1 VVFLFLLVIVAI
13 IAFRLT
19 TGEDR
24 KQLLQKA
31 LVILREAAVIAR
43 EEYERL
49 EPFRAA
55 LRKRTRYAIVAPALA
70 ALSVMVFARMLFGA
84 GALADPVTLV
94 SWGANFGP
102 RTTNGEW
109 WRLLTSTFVHT
120 GFLRM
125 ALETAVLVQLGML
138 LERLVGRSTF
148 AAVFVAAGVL
158 AGLLNLSAYPMGITA
173 GTSGAIFGLYGL
185 LLASIVRS
193 LRARRAVNEP
203 QVQAQM
209 PDEVRAEVPDEVQYD
224 VPLEQEPAEATE
236 STPAFLVVPVTA
248 LIWLAPAAVLFLL
261 SEWLNAGFAFKADMA
276 GFGVGIV
283 AGLVLTGDIAHQAPE
298 LRRVLATVGVT
309 CIALVAWA
317 VPLRGIADVRPE
329 ISRIIALEDQTT
341 GIYQAAL
348 VRVNKGAMTADALAQ
363 LIDRSIVP
371 ELEAADA
378 HLMSIRGVPPEH
390 RPLVAT
396 ADEYLRLRASS
407 WRLNAESWRNKVRTR
422 RREAD
427 GTLTSDAGWHQTKA
441 QFRAEAATRGKA
453 EGSERASLEV
463 LRKLK
468 ESS

>member
-1 VVFLFLLVIVAI
+1 MVFLFLLVIVAI

-55 LRKRTRYAIVAPALA
+55 LRQRTRYAIVAPALA

-84 GALADPVTLV
+84 GALTDPATLV

-158 AGLLNLSAYPMGITA
+158 AGLLNLSAYPMGVTA

-209 PDEVRAEVPDEVQYD
+209 LDEVRAEVPARSAVRR
-224 VPLEQEPAEATE
+224 
-236 STPAFLVVPVTA
+236 
-248 LIWLAPAAVLFLL
+248 AAR
-261 SEWLNAGFAFKADMA
+261 AGA
-276 GFGVGIV
+276 
-283 AGLVLTGDIAHQAPE
+283 
-298 LRRVLATVGVT
+298 R
-309 CIALVAWA
+309 
-317 VPLRGIADVRPE
+317 
-329 ISRIIALEDQTT
+329 
-341 GIYQAAL
+341 
-348 VRVNKGAMTADALAQ
+348 
-363 LIDRSIVP
+363 
-371 ELEAADA
+371 
-378 HLMSIRGVPPEH
+378 
-390 RPLVAT
+390 
-396 ADEYLRLRASS
+396 
-407 WRLNAESWRNKVRTR
+407 
-422 RREAD
+422 
-427 GTLTSDAGWHQTKA
+427 
-441 QFRAEAATRGKA
+441 
-453 EGSERASLEV
+453 
-463 LRKLK
+463 
-468 ESS
+468 

>member
-1 VVFLFLLVIVAI
+1 MVFLFLLVIVAI

-19 TGEDR
+19 KGEDR

-55 LRKRTRYAIVAPALA
+55 LRRRTRYAIVAPALA
-70 ALSVMVFARMLFGA
+70 VLSVMVFARMLFGA
-84 GALADPVTLV
+84 GALTDPATLV
-94 SWGANFGP
+94 SWGASVGP

-109 WRLLTSTFVHT
+109 WRLLTSMFVHT

-125 ALETAVLVQLGML
+125 TLEAAVLVQLGML

-158 AGLLNLSAYPMGITA
+158 AGLLNLSAYPMGVTA

-185 LLASIVRS
+185 LLAAIVRS
-193 LRARRAVNEP
+193 LRARHAVNEP
-203 QVQAQM
+203 QVH
-209 PDEVRAEVPDEVQYD
+209 AEVQVEVQVEQAEMQDD
-224 VPLEQEPAEATE
+224 VPVGQEPAEATE
-236 STPAFLVVPVTA
+236 QAPAMLVVPVTA

-261 SEWLNAGFAFKADMA
+261 SVWLNTGFAFKADMA

-283 AGLVLTGDIAHQAPE
+283 AGLVLTGGIAHQAPE

-309 CIALVAWA
+309 CIALIAWA

-329 ISRIIALEDQTT
+329 ISGIIALEDRTA
-341 GIYQAAL
+341 GVYQDAL
-348 VRVNKGAMTADALAQ
+348 ARVNKGAMTADAIAQ
-363 LIDRSIVP
+363 LIDRTIVP
-371 ELEAADA
+371 ELETADA

-390 RPLVAT
+390 RPLVAD
-396 ADEYLRLRASS
+396 ADEYLRLRATS
-407 WRLNAESWRNKVRTR
+407 WRLYAESWRNKVRVR

-427 GTLTSDAGWHQTKA
+427 GTLTSDAGWHQAKA
-441 QFRAEAATRGKA
+441 QFRADAATRGKA

-463 LRKLK
+463 FRKLK

>member
-1 VVFLFLLVIVAI
+1 MVFLFLLVIVAI

-24 KQLLQKA
+24 KQLLGKA

-55 LRKRTRYAIVAPALA
+55 LRQRTRYAIVAPALA

-84 GALADPVTLV
+84 GALTDPATLV

-109 WRLLTSTFVHT
+109 WRLLTSTFIHT

-158 AGLLNLSAYPMGITA
+158 AGLLNLSAYPMGVTA

-185 LLASIVRS
+185 LLASIVRG

-203 QVQAQM
+203 QVQAPVQ
-209 PDEVRAEVPDEVQYD
+209 DEVQD
-224 VPLEQEPAEATE
+224 EVQREVPLEPEPGEATE
-236 STPAFLVVPVTA
+236 NTPAVLVVPMTA
-248 LIWLAPAAVLFLL
+248 LIWLAPAAALFLL
-261 SEWLNAGFAFKADMA
+261 SVWLNAGFAFKADMA

-283 AGLVLTGDIAHQAPE
+283 AGLVLTGGIAHQAPE

-309 CIALVAWA
+309 CIALIACA

-329 ISRIIALEDQTT
+329 IARIIALEDRTA
-341 GIYQAAL
+341 GAYQAAL
-348 VRVNKGAMTADALAQ
+348 ARVNKGAMTADALAQ
-363 LIDRSIVP
+363 LIDSSIVP

-390 RPLVAT
+390 RPLVAD
-396 ADEYLRLRASS
+396 ADEYLRLRTTS
-407 WRLNAESWRNKVRTR
+407 WRLHAESWRNKVRAR

-427 GTLTSDAGWHQTKA
+427 GTLTSDASWHQAKA
-441 QFRAEAATRGKA
+441 QFRADAATRGKA

-463 LRKLK
+463 FRKLK